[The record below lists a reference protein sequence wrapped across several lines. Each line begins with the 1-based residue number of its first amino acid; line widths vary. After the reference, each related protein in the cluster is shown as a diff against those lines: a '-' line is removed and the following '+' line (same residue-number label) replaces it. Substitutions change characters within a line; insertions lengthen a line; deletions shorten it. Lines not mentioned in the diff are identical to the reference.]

1 MTLRIL
7 ACGKEGKLQQP
18 TDLKQAAKLCENNK
32 VWVDCENPSR
42 EEAEAIGKAFNLH
55 PLSVEDSLNERQR
68 AKLDEYPGYSYLVI
82 HAVGL
87 TETLSATQ
95 LNLFLGENFVVTI
108 HRKPLQAVEDT
119 LALVNSKPEV
129 LGKGADYV
137 AHALMDE
144 LVDGVFPILDH
155 FEERITSIEKE
166 IFASTGAD
174 TAKNK
179 KIVDGILRLKKD
191 LLQVRKVIWPHRET
205 IHSLLT
211 RRVPYIHEEAIPYF
225 RDVYDHL
232 IRVTD
237 MIENYRE
244 LLASTMEAY
253 LSVAS
258 NNLNA
263 VMKKLTALTA
273 IIMVP
278 ALIAGIYGMNFANV
292 PEIHA
297 EWGFFEA
304 LAIMTASALVI
315 FAYFRVKQWI

>member
-1 MTLRIL
+1 MALRIF
-7 ACGKEGKLQQP
+7 AAGKDGKLEQP
-18 TDLKQAAKLCENNK
+18 TDLKKAAKLSETK
-32 VWVDCENPSR
+32 EVWVDCENPSR
-42 EEAEAIGKAFNLH
+42 EDAEAIGKAFKLH

-68 AKLDEYPGYSYLVI
+68 AKLDEYPDYSYLVI

-108 HRKPLQAVEDT
+108 HRKPMKAVEDV
-119 LALVNSKPEV
+119 LALVKSKPEV

-155 FEERITSIEKE
+155 FEERISGIEE
-166 IFASTGAD
+166 QIFESTGAS
-174 TAKNK
+174 TTRNK
-179 KIVDGILRLKKD
+179 KIVDGIFRLKKD

-205 IHSLLT
+205 IHALLT
-211 RRVPYIHEEAIPYF
+211 RRVPYLHEEAVPYF

-232 IRVTD
+232 IRITD
-237 MIENYRE
+237 MIETYRE

-253 LSVAS
+253 LSVVS
-258 NNLNA
+258 NNLNV
-263 VMKKLTALTA
+263 VMKKLTAITA
-273 IIMVP
+273 IVMVP
-278 ALIAGIYGMNFANV
+278 ALVAGIYGMNFAYI
-292 PEIHA
+292 PELRA

-304 LAIMTASALVI
+304 LAIMAVSALAL
-315 FAYFRVKQWI
+315 FTYFRL